1 MGLSM
6 GSEARGTVD
15 TWFVVPCFNEANRLR
30 TDLFDA
36 FLQNESSTVGFVFV
50 DDGSTDNTP
59 EILRRLC
66 DDYPTRLRLVTL
78 GSNCGKAAAVR
89 QGLNTVLADSPSFV
103 GYWDADLS
111 APLEEIAGLQ
121 AVMNR
126 RPGIDVVLGIRLR
139 ISGHHIRQGW
149 LRHQLGRIFAVAA
162 SQVLDRRF
170 LDTQCGAKLFRVTP
184 TLRAAL
190 LIPFRSRWIFDIEL
204 LLRCRSAVDAPG
216 GRFGRVYEYPL
227 ETWISQGQSKLK
239 PWYYAWSA
247 VELVG
252 VYLRDRTSSVGSE
265 RPRPEIAVQEEDR
278 NEQPH
283 PRMPRH

>member
-1 MGLSM
+1 MGLPM
-6 GSEARGTVD
+6 GSEAMGTVD
-15 TWFVVPCFNEANRLR
+15 TWVVVPCFNEANRLR

-50 DDGSTDNTP
+50 DDGSTDGTL

-66 DDYPTRLRLVTL
+66 GDHPTRLRHVALE
-78 GSNCGKAAAVR
+78 SNCGKAAAVR
-89 QGLNTVLADSPSFV
+89 LGLNTVLADSPNFV

-139 ISGHHIRQGW
+139 IPGHHIRQGW
-149 LRHQLGRIFAVAA
+149 FRHQLGRIFAVAA
-162 SQVLDRRF
+162 SHVLDRRF

-184 TLRAAL
+184 TLRTAL
-190 LIPFRSRWIFDIEL
+190 STPFRSRWIFDIEL
-204 LLRCRSAVDAPG
+204 LLRCRSAADAPG
-216 GRFGRVYEYPL
+216 GRYGRVYEYPL
-227 ETWISQGQSKLK
+227 ETWIGQGQSKLK

-252 VYLRDRTSSVGSE
+252 IYFRDRRSSIGSK
-265 RPRPEIAVQEEDR
+265 RLRPETGVPEDKG
-278 NEQPH
+278 NEHPH